1 MDKGVSSLLI
11 KKNCINKESDLF
23 CKKFINSKN
32 IPKFIFGINTYAK
45 DIVDL
50 VSIDGFIDDFTDE
63 LEYLGKKIYRID
75 TVPSNA
81 LVLVTS
87 GGRIK
92 SAMKRVKSFH
102 FECLDYFSFLKYSNL
117 NIKDVVFN
125 EGFKKEFDANYSKY
139 EYIYGLLQDGISQ
152 EQFISLVN
160 FRYSYDIQHLN
171 NFSHLEKWQ
180 YFEDFI
186 PINSD
191 ECFLDV
197 GSYDGYTSEEFLK
210 FSPDYKEIHVF
221 EPDPINMTRVNQRLK
236 DYQNIFFHKVGLS
249 NKRETLRFERAGSES
264 KISNSG
270 LSKIKV
276 DRLDDILNI
285 NATFIKIDIEGAEL
299 NAIEGMTNTIQKHH
313 PKIAISVYHKVGD
326 FWRIPDLIL
335 NIRSDYN
342 IYLRHYTESIYET
355 VMFFIPK

>member
-1 MDKGVSSLLI
+1 M
-11 KKNCINKESDLF
+11 
-23 CKKFINSKN
+23 
-32 IPKFIFGINTYAK
+32 
-45 DIVDL
+45 
-50 VSIDGFIDDFTDE
+50 
-63 LEYLGKKIYRID
+63 
-75 TVPSNA
+75 
-81 LVLVTS
+81 
-87 GGRIK
+87 
-92 SAMKRVKSFH
+92 
-102 FECLDYFSFLKYSNL
+102 
-117 NIKDVVFN
+117 
-125 EGFKKEFDANYSKY
+125 
-139 EYIYGLLQDGISQ
+139 
-152 EQFISLVN
+152 
-160 FRYSYDIQHLN
+160 
-171 NFSHLEKWQ
+171 
-180 YFEDFI
+180 
-186 PINSD
+186 
-191 ECFLDV
+191 
-197 GSYDGYTSEEFLK
+197 
-210 FSPDYKEIHVF
+210 
-221 EPDPINMTRVNQRLK
+221 
-236 DYQNIFFHKVGLS
+236 GLS